1 MDQSFSE
8 RQASN
13 ARLRQEMLEQKQA
26 AESAKAAAYLKRF
39 VSAAKATGM
48 EPVPLVVRGYGG
60 KGSAKTPLKGW
71 YLKNDHSLAVDED
84 GNYYV
89 LNEQLSLK
97 DRIKGLTPKPKPPPL
112 ILGAGG
118 RDGESMDLTEK
129 LTELLP
135 SWQQTGK

>member
-1 MDQSFSE
+1 MDPSFAE
-8 RQASN
+8 QQASN
-13 ARLRQEMLEQKQA
+13 ARLRQEMLDQRHA
-26 AESAKAAAYLKRF
+26 AESAQAASFLKQF
-39 VSAAKATGM
+39 VAAAKASGLAPT
-48 EPVPLVVRGYGG
+48 ELVVRGYGG

-89 LNEQLSLK
+89 LIEQLSLK
-97 DRIKGLTPKPKPPPL
+97 DRIKGMTPKPKAPPL

-118 RDGESMDLTEK
+118 RDGESIDLTAK

-135 SWQQTGK
+135 SWRHLGE